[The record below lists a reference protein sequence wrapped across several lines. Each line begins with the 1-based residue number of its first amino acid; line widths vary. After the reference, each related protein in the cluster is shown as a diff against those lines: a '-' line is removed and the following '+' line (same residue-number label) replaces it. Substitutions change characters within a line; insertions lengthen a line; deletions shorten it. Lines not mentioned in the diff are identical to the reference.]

1 MKLKINWGILFSI
14 LSSVLI
20 ILILFMGFNNTQKAI
35 SDDELI
41 RLRDNIMKAAIN
53 CYAIEGFY
61 PDDIAYLEENY
72 GLIID
77 DSYNIFYEVQGSN
90 MMPSISVNRRGR

>member
-72 GLIID
+72 SLIID

>member
-1 MKLKINWGILFSI
+1 MKLKINWGIIFSI

-61 PDDIAYLEENY
+61 PDDISYLEENY

>member
-61 PDDIAYLEENY
+61 PDDISYLEENY

>member
-77 DSYNIFYEVQGSN
+77 DNYNIFYEVQGSN

>member
-1 MKLKINWGILFSI
+1 MKLKINWGIIFSI

-20 ILILFMGFNNTQKAI
+20 ILILFMGFNNTEKAI

>member
-20 ILILFMGFNNTQKAI
+20 ILILFMGFNNTQKTI

>member
-20 ILILFMGFNNTQKAI
+20 ILTLFMGFNNTQKAI

>member
-1 MKLKINWGILFSI
+1 MKLKINWGIIFSI

>member
-41 RLRDNIMKAAIN
+41 RLTDNIMNAAIN

>member
-1 MKLKINWGILFSI
+1 MKLKINWGIIFSI

-20 ILILFMGFNNTQKAI
+20 IIILFMGFNNTQKAI